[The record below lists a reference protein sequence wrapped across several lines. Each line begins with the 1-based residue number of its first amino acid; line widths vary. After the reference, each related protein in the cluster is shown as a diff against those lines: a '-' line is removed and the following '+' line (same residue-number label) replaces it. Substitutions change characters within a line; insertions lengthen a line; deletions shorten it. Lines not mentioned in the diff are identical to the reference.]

1 MTTAPVTNFFLVP
14 APLSVL
20 ALLGAAGLLALAL
33 ASGAWAA
40 LSRRARLAR
49 RLLLGGVAVVLVYGA
64 ALVGV
69 GLATPQRELPVGA
82 EKFFCEID
90 CHLGYAIEAAAPVP
104 ADDRSPGADLWTVT
118 VRTRFDPRTTAPWR
132 PREAPLFPNPRRAW
146 VADAA
151 GNRYPRST
159 LAERD
164 LPPAEGLRD
173 WTSPLVPG
181 ESYRTRLAFVLPRG
195 ARPTRL
201 LIEIPDWMERLLV
214 GDEASPFAGRVW
226 LRLPD

>member
-118 VRTRFDPRTTAPWR
+118 VRTRFDPGRRRPGGRARRRCSRIRAAPGWRT
-132 PREAPLFPNPRRAW
+132 
-146 VADAA
+146 
-151 GNRYPRST
+151 
-159 LAERD
+159 
-164 LPPAEGLRD
+164 
-173 WTSPLVPG
+173 
-181 ESYRTRLAFVLPRG
+181 PRG
-195 ARPTRL
+195 TATRARLWPSATCRRRRGCATG
-201 LIEIPDWMERLLV
+201 PHPSCR
-214 GDEASPFAGRVW
+214 GRAIARGSLSCCHAARGRRVC
-226 LRLPD
+226 